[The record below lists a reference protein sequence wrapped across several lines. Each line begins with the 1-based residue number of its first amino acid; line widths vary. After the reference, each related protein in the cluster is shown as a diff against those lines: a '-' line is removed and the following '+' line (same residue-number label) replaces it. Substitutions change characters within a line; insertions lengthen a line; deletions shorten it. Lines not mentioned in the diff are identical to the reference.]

1 MIFDIRRAQNS
12 VKQLEKKH
20 PLAIRWLHWINFPLM
35 IVLTW
40 SGLLLYVENNN
51 FRLGLGPLTLFH
63 FFPQGFYTVLHLR
76 DRNNEGLAW
85 HLLFMWPFAVAGVL
99 YVVYTTVTDQ
109 WRYLIPGRKSWGQAF
124 QVVFHDLGLRR
135 DLPPRGKYNAAQKIA
150 YTGVAVMGI
159 LMTLTGFALWKPDDL
174 GWLALPFGGADG
186 AKAVHF
192 WLTILFVVYFVI
204 HVAQVARAGWGNFR
218 SMITGSEIVPVET
231 ALMEPIL
238 TELILTPRSSDAAP
252 TGTAPLTTIEPPL
265 PRTSP
270 LPNAEAET
278 EMHQMSR
285 RSFLYTGG
293 ALLATLAL
301 WLWLASLSGSQ
312 GVPPFMHGVVENY
325 KAGDKGEKDG
335 NDKPRD
341 ADAVDPDKAPN
352 QK

>member
-1 MIFDIRRAQNS
+1 M
-12 VKQLEKKH
+12 KQIESKH

-35 IVLTW
+35 MVLTW

-51 FRLGLGPLTLFH
+51 FRLGLGSVTLFH
-63 FFPQGFYTVLHLR
+63 FFPQGFYTALHLR
-76 DRNNEGLAW
+76 DRNNEGLAY

-99 YVVYTTVTDQ
+99 YTLYNSISGQ
-109 WRYLIPGRKSWGQAF
+109 WHNLIPNRQSWYQAW
-124 QVVFHDLGLRR
+124 QVVLHDLGLRR

-150 YTGVAVMGI
+150 YTAVFVMGV
-159 LMTLTGFALWKPDDL
+159 LETVTGFALWKPDDL
-174 GWLALPFGGADG
+174 GWLAFPFGGADG

-204 HVAQVARAGWGNFR
+204 HVTQVARAGWGNFR
-218 SMITGSEIVPVET
+218 SIVTGSEIVPVGA
-231 ALMEPIL
+231 ALTESIL
-238 TELILTPRSSDAAP
+238 TEPILTPRSSDAAA
-252 TGTAPLTTIEPPL
+252 TGTVPLTMTEPPL
-265 PRTSP
+265 LRTSP
-270 LPNAEAET
+270 LSNAEVET

-293 ALLATLAL
+293 ALLASLVL

-325 KAGDKGEKDG
+325 KAGDKGEENGK
-335 NDKPRD
+335 DKPRD
-341 ADAVDPDKAPN
+341 AVDSDKAPD

>member
-1 MIFDIRRAQNS
+1 M
-12 VKQLEKKH
+12 KQLEKKH

-51 FRLGLGPLTLFH
+51 FRLGLGPVTLFH
-63 FFPQGFYTVLHLR
+63 FFPQGFYTALHLR
-76 DRNNEGLAW
+76 ERNDEGLAW

-109 WRYLIPGRKSWGQAF
+109 WRYLIPSRKSWGQAF

-150 YTGVAVMGI
+150 YTGVFVMGF
-159 LMTLTGFALWKPDDL
+159 LETVTGFALWKPDDL

-204 HVAQVARAGWGNFR
+204 HVTQVARAGWGNFR
-218 SMITGSEIVPVET
+218 SIITGSEIVPVGV
-231 ALMEPIL
+231 APMEPIL
-238 TELILTPRSSDAAP
+238 TESIM
-252 TGTAPLTTIEPPL
+252 TTEPPL
-265 PRTSP
+265 PRTSL
-270 LPNAEAET
+270 LPDTEAET
-278 EMHQMSR
+278 EIHQMSR
-285 RSFLYTGG
+285 RSFLYSGG

-312 GVPPFMHGVVENY
+312 GVPPFMHGIVENY

-335 NDKPRD
+335 NNKPRD
-341 ADAVDPDKAPN
+341 ADAVDPDKALN